1 MKKIC
6 SLALAGLVS
15 FSVAQINVTAAGEET
30 LTAGVT
36 AAQTV
41 ELDAQSTASTLSTAT
56 GEAKVVITELSAYP
70 MQVEF
75 ASLPGEGESA
85 SAWADKVVRDTG
97 NVFEFIELHNYGT
110 AALDLNDY
118 QLTLIQNGTTYVNPW
133 KFEEGN
139 DGVIDA
145 GETFVIFNYTTGSYA
160 YGPNDEYS
168 MKHDT
173 SENLAAAWA
182 TFNEFYGINVPV
194 ENRVMSLC
202 ADETGAAITGAMAHL
217 PSTGSNSLR
226 LVSVDDGAVAAQADY
241 TRATLN
247 LSHNYIPT
255 ETEVGELL
263 CVNGVSPYRLLHE
276 QDVDYNPTFD
286 FSGEKLRLINYNLL
300 FTGYDFASRA
310 SCFIDF
316 LKTYQP
322 DIMALEEI
330 AMEWYDYLNEVLP
343 ALGYTYIQVN
353 VQTGGTVPT
362 YHSDSSNPIIYKTDK
377 FDCLEYGTRWATED
391 GTIDGGKW
399 DCVNRVRMINYAV
412 LESKTT
418 GNKINAMAT
427 HGYLTGDQ
435 SKTEQAKLAKSI
447 ATEMEE
453 KYGCTSA
460 IMGDMNYEEG
470 SKQYQLM
477 VTDGLYQDSKYVAKN
492 WTYRMTCA
500 SFGKCEYGATSATA
514 PWDQYAGVI
523 DFVFVSAGTQ
533 VENYKV
539 LNQTYYNEDFSKE
552 KPNLDCHISDHLA
565 VLVDTYI

>member
-6 SLALAGLVS
+6 SLALVGVMG

-30 LTAGVT
+30 LAAGVMT
-36 AAQTV
+36 EQMV
-41 ELDAQSTASTLSTAT
+41 EMNTQPMVSTLSTAT
-56 GEAKVVITELSAYP
+56 EKAKVVITELSAYP

-75 ASLPGEGESA
+75 ASLAG
-85 SAWADKVVRDTG
+85 ADTVVRDTDSI
-97 NVFEFIELHNYGT
+97 FEFIELHNYGSV
-110 AALDLNDY
+110 ALDLNDY

-133 KFEEGN
+133 KFEEGS
-139 DGVIDA
+139 DGIIDA
-145 GETFVIFNYTTGSYA
+145 GETFVIFNYTAHSFK
-160 YGPNDEYS
+160 YGPNNEYS
-168 MKHDT
+168 MKYDT
-173 SENLAAAWA
+173 PENLAAAWD

-202 ADETGAAITGAMAHL
+202 VDEEGKAIAGAMAQL

-226 LVSVDDGAVAAQADY
+226 LVNKEDGTVVAQADY

-247 LSHNYIPT
+247 LSHNYVPT

-276 QDVDYNPTFD
+276 QDVNYNPTFD
-286 FSGEKLRLINYNLL
+286 FSGEKFRLINYNLL
-300 FTGYDFASRA
+300 FTGYDFAARSA
-310 SCFIDF
+310 AFIDF
-316 LKTYQP
+316 LTTYQP
-322 DIMALEEI
+322 DIMTLEEI
-330 AMEWYDYLNEVLP
+330 AIEWYGYLNEVLP

-391 GTIDGGKW
+391 GTFSGSKW
-399 DCVNRVRMINYAV
+399 DSVNRIRMINFAV
-412 LESKTT
+412 FESKAT
-418 GNKINAMAT
+418 GNKLNVLAT

-435 SKTEQAKLAKSI
+435 SKTEQAKLAKGI
-447 ATEMEE
+447 AAEMEE
-453 KYGCTSA
+453 KYDCSSA

-500 SFGKCEYGATSATA
+500 SFGTCEYGATSATA

-539 LNQTYYNEDFSKE
+539 LNQTYYNENFSAE

-565 VLVDTYI
+565 VLVDMYI